1 MDSWES
7 SKFNFIFQSI
17 VKSIGNDKYFG
28 EVSSSGFSDSGELGE
43 DIKLKLIGKFN
54 LISELF
60 LEVLKTENDDTLR
73 DEIIMF
79 SNEINSLEEFRNF
92 NLKSLEFQVVI
103 NYYLVICF
111 IYLGDFKK
119 AKQHFRIVIRLLETK
134 YINSISRSK
143 IRKFTNFIRKNE
155 MRVYRP
161 IPIQI
166 VIVFSGTDQSIE
178 LNEIANLKSCLE
190 KIQNDSI
197 VIKFV
202 DAIKYSNFHELVL
215 ELKNPIDHLIFIGH
229 GNSIEGFNLKFSIGS
244 EPLRIKIDELK
255 NEIFSTFSN
264 TDLFMLLCC
273 NGGYYFANEKHGRKV
288 ITNENGLSYFV
299 VKNYL
304 CGFYAVYKRHLGVNN
319 SHRMGRNMQL
329 LFNDNFKYLKVNYI
343 KE

>member
-1 MDSWES
+1 LDSWES

-229 GNSIEGFNLKFSIGS
+229 GNSTEGFNLRISKQFTPYRIGL
-244 EPLRIKIDELK
+244 EQLR
-255 NEIFSTFSN
+255 NEIFPTYEI

-273 NGGYYFANEKHGRKV
+273 NGSYYFANEKAGRRV
-288 ITNENGLSYFV
+288 ITNENGISYFV

-304 CGFYAVYKRHLGVNN
+304 CGFYAIYKEHLGVAN
-319 SHRMGRNMQL
+319 SHRMGLAMQL
-329 LFNDNFKYLKVNYI
+329 LFNDNYKNLKVNYI
-343 KE
+343 QE

>member
-1 MDSWES
+1 MDNWKSNE
-7 SKFNFIFQSI
+7 FNFIFQSI
-17 VKSIGNDKYFG
+17 VRLIVNDKFFE
-28 EVSSSGFSDSGELGE
+28 EVSSSGFLDPVELGE
-43 DIKLKLIGKFN
+43 EIKRKLIGNFN
-54 LISELF
+54 LISEKF
-60 LEVLKTENDDTLR
+60 LEITKSGNNDTLR
-73 DEIIMF
+73 DEIILF
-79 SNEINSLEEFRNF
+79 SNEINSLEEFRRF

-111 IYLGDFKK
+111 IYLGDYSK
-119 AKQHFRIVIRLLETK
+119 AKHHFRNVVRLLENQK
-134 YINSISRSK
+134 NNSISKSK
-143 IRKFTNFIRKNE
+143 IRKIANFIRKNE
-155 MRVYRP
+155 ERVARP
-161 IPIQI
+161 IPIKI
-166 VIVFSGTDQSIE
+166 VIVFSGTDQPEE
-178 LNEIANLKSCLE
+178 LDKITNIKSCLE
-190 KIQNDSI
+190 KIKNDSI
-197 VIKFV
+197 EINFV
-202 DAIKYSNFHELVL
+202 DAIKYKNFHELKM